1 MAAPHGDT
9 PDPAGNLVETSG
21 RETVEFDRRR
31 SRQQLLYPNAMTA
44 PWLFLLGVLVAS
56 AIAALPAAAQ
66 PMTKMN
72 IGYGFA
78 ADFLPAFV
86 AKEEKIF
93 EKNKIDATLT
103 SFPGASLVPPA
114 IISGSLQMGIN
125 TAPNLLLS
133 AEAGIELV
141 AVAGGARLTKENA
154 KVALVTRK
162 DLVVAKAEDLK
173 GKRVGVPGINSI
185 IEIFLR
191 KWLINNKV
199 PLKEVTIVE
208 AGMPLMGDLVRTGQI
223 DAVTPIEPI
232 LGRIV
237 ASGAGLKSVDFF
249 SEVNPDVIGSFWT
262 TMRPWAAANPA
273 AIAGFRASLAEGLAF
288 IRANPERA
296 RNIEEKYLH
305 TTSAVMPSYTLDI
318 KPQDFDFFV
327 KLGVELGLNRRPV
340 DTSTLVLN

>member
-1 MAAPHGDT
+1 MT
-9 PDPAGNLVETSG
+9 NT
-21 RETVEFDRRR
+21 RR
-31 SRQQLLYPNAMTA
+31 LL
-44 PWLFLLGVLVAS
+44 LLGSLIVGALAPQTAAS
-56 AIAALPAAAQ
+56 Q

-93 EKNKIDATLT
+93 EKHGIDATLT

-133 AEAGIELV
+133 AEAGIDLV
-141 AVAGGARLTKENA
+141 AVAGGARLTKANP
-154 KVALVTRK
+154 KVALVTRT
-162 DLVVAKAEDLK
+162 DLTVAKADDLK

-191 KWLINNKV
+191 KWLVDNKV
-199 PLKEVTIVE
+199 PLNQVTIVE
-208 AGMPLMGDLVRTGQI
+208 AGMPLMGDLVRTRQI

-237 ASGAGLKSVDFF
+237 ASGAGSKSVDFF

-273 AIAGFRASLAEGLAF
+273 AIAGFRAALAEGLAF

-296 RNIEEKYLH
+296 KQVEEKYLH
-305 TTSAVMPSYTLDI
+305 TTSSVIPSWTLAI
-318 KPQDFDFFV
+318 KPEDFDFFV
-327 KLGVELGLNRRPV
+327 KLGLELGVNRRAV
-340 DTSTLVLN
+340 DTAKLVLN

>member
-1 MAAPHGDT
+1 
-9 PDPAGNLVETSG
+9 
-21 RETVEFDRRR
+21 VEFDRRR
-31 SRQQLLYPNAMTA
+31 SKQQLLYRNAMIA
-44 PWLFLLGVLVAS
+44 PWLILLLTLISGALV
-56 AIAALPAAAQ
+56 ALPAAAQ

-162 DLVVAKAEDLK
+162 DLIVAKAEDLK

-208 AGMPLMGDLVRTGQI
+208 AGMPLMGDLVRTGQL

-262 TMRPWAAANPA
+262 TMRPWAAANPV

-296 RNIEEKYLH
+296 RQIEEKYLH
-305 TTSAVMPSYTLDI
+305 TTSTAMPSYTLDI

-327 KLGVELGLNRRPV
+327 KLGVELGINRRAV
-340 DTSTLVLN
+340 DTSTLVWN

>member
-1 MAAPHGDT
+1 
-9 PDPAGNLVETSG
+9 
-21 RETVEFDRRR
+21 
-31 SRQQLLYPNAMTA
+31 
-44 PWLFLLGVLVAS
+44 
-56 AIAALPAAAQ
+56 
-66 PMTKMN
+66 
-72 IGYGFA
+72 
-78 ADFLPAFV
+78 
-86 AKEEKIF
+86 
-93 EKNKIDATLT
+93 
-103 SFPGASLVPPA
+103 
-114 IISGSLQMGIN
+114 MGIN

-133 AEAGIELV
+133 AEAGIDLV

-191 KWLINNKV
+191 KWLINHKV
-199 PLKEVTIVE
+199 PLNQVTIVE
-208 AGMPLMGDLVRTGQI
+208 AAMPLMGDLVRTGQI

-237 ASGAGLKSVDFF
+237 ASVAGVKSVDFF

-296 RNIEEKYLH
+296 KQIEEKYLH
-305 TTSAVMPSYTLDI
+305 TTSTVIPSYTLDV
-318 KPQDFDFFV
+318 KPGDFDFFV
-327 KLGVELGLNRRPV
+327 KLGLELGINRRPV
-340 DTSTLVLN
+340 DTSKLVLNELDFQSRCRNQPAETGTAGPSRRRNGQPIPRPKPTPASSRRSRPRATPATCSRMSARIRDSRTTSSSTSTRMLPSSRSGPRSLT

>member
-1 MAAPHGDT
+1 M
-9 PDPAGNLVETSG
+9 
-21 RETVEFDRRR
+21 EFDRRR
-31 SRQQLLYPNAMTA
+31 SKQQLLYRNAMIA
-44 PWLFLLGVLVAS
+44 PWLILLLTLISGALV
-56 AIAALPAAAQ
+56 ALPAAAQ

-162 DLVVAKAEDLK
+162 DLIVTKAEDLK

-296 RNIEEKYLH
+296 RQIEEKYLH
-305 TTSAVMPSYTLDI
+305 TTSTAMPSYTLDI

-327 KLGVELGLNRRPV
+327 KLGVELGINRRAV
-340 DTSTLVLN
+340 DTSTLVWN

>member
-1 MAAPHGDT
+1 M
-9 PDPAGNLVETSG
+9 
-21 RETVEFDRRR
+21 EFDRRR
-31 SRQQLLYPNAMTA
+31 SKQQLLYRNAMIA
-44 PWLFLLGVLVAS
+44 PWLIFLGVLFAS
-56 AIAALPAAAQ
+56 ALAVLPAAAQ

-162 DLVVAKAEDLK
+162 DLIVAKAEDLK

-262 TMRPWAAANPA
+262 TMRPWAAANPV

-296 RNIEEKYLH
+296 RQIEEKYLH
-305 TTSAVMPSYTLDI
+305 TTSSVMPSYTLDI

-327 KLGVELGLNRRPV
+327 KLGVELGINRRAV

>member
-1 MAAPHGDT
+1 M
-9 PDPAGNLVETSG
+9 
-21 RETVEFDRRR
+21 EFDRRR
-31 SRQQLLYPNAMTA
+31 SKQQLLYPNAMIA
-44 PWLFLLGVLVAS
+44 PWLILLLTLIAS
-56 AIAALPAAAQ
+56 ALAALPAAAQ

-78 ADFLPAFV
+78 ADFLLAFV

-162 DLVVAKAEDLK
+162 DLIVTKAEDLK

-208 AGMPLMGDLVRTGQI
+208 AGMPLMGDLVRTGQL

-296 RNIEEKYLH
+296 RQIEEKYLH
-305 TTSAVMPSYTLDI
+305 TTSSVMPSYTLDI

-327 KLGVELGLNRRPV
+327 KLGVELGINRRAV

>member
-1 MAAPHGDT
+1 
-9 PDPAGNLVETSG
+9 
-21 RETVEFDRRR
+21 VEFDRSR
-31 SRQQLLYPNAMTA
+31 STQHLRCLNTMIAL
-44 PWLFLLGVLVAS
+44 WLFLFGTLIAS
-56 AIAALPAAAQ
+56 ALASLPAAAQ
-66 PMTKMN
+66 SMTKMN

-162 DLVVAKAEDLK
+162 DLVVAKAEDLE

-199 PLKEVTIVE
+199 PLNQVTIVE
-208 AGMPLMGDLVRTGQI
+208 VAMPLMGDLVRTGQI
-223 DAVTPIEPI
+223 DAVTPIQPI

-237 ASGAGLKSVDFF
+237 ASGAGVKSVDFF

-296 RNIEEKYLH
+296 KQIEEKYLH
-305 TTSAVMPSYTLDI
+305 TTSTVMPSYTLDI
-318 KPQDFDFFV
+318 KAEDFDFFV
-327 KLGVELGLNRRPV
+327 KLGVELGINRRPV
-340 DTSTLVLN
+340 DTSKLVLN